1 MSLFKRLRRL
11 FQNERGNVLV
21 IGAATMPL
29 ILAAAAFAID
39 TIQIAVWKR
48 QIQRAA
54 DSAAI
59 AGAYAVAAGT
69 DTHDSVHHDLDNNR
83 FPTMSEAETITE
95 GPAYGYTKTVRVQIT
110 ATPSLPF
117 MKVFGVTGTT
127 VRGDATA
134 ALADD
139 GTFCLV
145 SLYDGTSTGI
155 DLSGNADVQ
164 LGCGIKTNSKSTSAV
179 TISGSATLT
188 ATPVAAVGGIP
199 SSTKYGTGTTL
210 QPYSAA
216 QVDPLAWVPDPNL
229 PTNNHMANCSAS
241 TLSESNYTTLAASAV
256 NGYLCVAGVDIK
268 PNNSVTLTNITVIV
282 NGGDANLQGSLT
294 LNNGALIL
302 SGPTC
307 TAGATSCT
315 AGDIKTDA
323 KADIN
328 ITAPSS
334 GDYKGIAMYRD
345 RRADTLTLKVNGG
358 ASSNIQGALYFPT
371 SDLWYNGNA
380 SMTTKC
386 MQLVGRII
394 TFKGG
399 MNIENKCDP
408 ATGSQAFRQTVVRL
422 VG

>member
-1 MSLFKRLRRL
+1 MSFFKRLRRL

-29 ILAAAAFAID
+29 LIGAAAFAID

-117 MKVFGVTGTT
+117 MKVFGVSGTA

-134 ALADD
+134 ALVND

-145 SLYDGTSTGI
+145 SLYDGTSAGI
-155 DLSGNADVQ
+155 DLGGNADVQ
-164 LGCGIKTNSKSTSAV
+164 LGCGMKTNSVSSSAV
-179 TISGSATLT
+179 TITGSASLK
-188 ATPVAAVGGIP
+188 ATPIAAVGGIP
-199 SSTKYGTGTTL
+199 SSSKYASGTTL
-210 QPYSAA
+210 QPFSAPQA
-216 QVDPLAWVPDPNL
+216 DPLGWVGNPDPYM
-229 PTNNHMANCSAS
+229 TNCSS
-241 TLSESNYTTLAASAV
+241 QTLTPSNAAALAASNTVTVA
-256 NGYLCVAGVDIK
+256 GAKYLCVASLDIN
-268 PNNSVTLTNITVIV
+268 PNTTVSLSDTVLIV
-282 NGGDANLQGSLT
+282 NGGNANLQGNLSLANGT
-294 LNNGALIL
+294 LIM
-302 SGPTC
+302 SGPN
-307 TAGATSCT
+307 GS
-315 AGDIKTDA
+315 AGDIQTNA
-323 KADIN
+323 QADIN

-334 GDYKGIAMYRD
+334 GPYKGVAMYRD
-345 RRADTLTLKVNGG
+345 RRASTITLKVNGG
-358 ASSNIQGALYFPT
+358 SNSTIQGALYFPT

-380 SMTTKC
+380 GMNTQC
-386 MQLVGRII
+386 VQIVGRII

-399 MNIENKCDP
+399 MTIQNNCDP
-408 ATGSQAFRQTVVRL
+408 ASGSSAFRQTVVRL
-422 VG
+422 VA